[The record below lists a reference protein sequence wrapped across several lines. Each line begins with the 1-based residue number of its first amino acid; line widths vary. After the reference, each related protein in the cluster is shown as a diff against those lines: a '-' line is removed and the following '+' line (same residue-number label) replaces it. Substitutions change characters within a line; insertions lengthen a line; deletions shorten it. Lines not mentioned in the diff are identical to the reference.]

1 MFRFCPFTYSS
12 KLLCPKYKLDI
23 SKNNFHVNSLTLWNK
38 NYCFLF
44 DRPILCIP
52 KCTNG
57 LELIIPGNV
66 ENSDLTM
73 SVSIFKR
80 RLFDNLVTLQ
90 NQGDPNEWS

>member
-1 MFRFCPFTYSS
+1 MFRFCPLTHSS

-23 SKNNFHVNSLTLWNK
+23 SKHNFHVNSVTLWNK
-38 NYCFLF
+38 NSCFLF

-57 LELIIPGNV
+57 LQLIIPGKV
-66 ENSDLTM
+66 KNSDLTM
-73 SVSIFKR
+73 SVGIFKS
-80 RLFDNLVTLQ
+80 RLSNNLVALQ